1 MDPETLGGA
10 AAEPQVRGAFPACG
24 ITATW
29 FRAGIQTAKPPYES
43 RPNMGCELFNG
54 RKHHGQHSPR
64 GKIAYSWQMD
74 ARPLTKRERRT
85 QVVSPIDGKVK
96 GCNHTDCDEVPLSAD
111 PSRYDAL
118 LLPGGVMNP
127 DTLRMNPDAMR
138 FARHFFD
145 AGKPVA
151 AIC

>member
-1 MDPETLGGA
+1 
-10 AAEPQVRGAFPACG
+10 
-24 ITATW
+24 
-29 FRAGIQTAKPPYES
+29 
-43 RPNMGCELFNG
+43 
-54 RKHHGQHSPR
+54 
-64 GKIAYSWQMD
+64 MD

-111 PSRYDAL
+111 LSRYDAL